1 VVQKGKE
8 QDKDKEETK
17 EVVPKNTRSFE
28 DREYRYQVTMKRM
41 MVELFPDPKSDSQEI
56 SHWPDVAARLGHFS
70 VTGSV
75 VPIIQLLHI
84 TKVVSE
90 SAEAVMWAS
99 ALNQKD
105 GTPPKNDF
113 IKPEHVKDPE
123 LSLDQLKTYTLS
135 PLLSQSA
142 LTHSAQTTILSP
154 NDGKLLRPYLFS
166 SQYGLNVNGGVAVAM
181 KHLNPRSGKVVSKY
195 EKEGIESVTSTSTKS
210 SQSDSKED
218 DFTDTPN
225 PIYLGIHN
233 GSPFGD
239 TEEDNARPIV
249 EISLK
254 LSLFDLVSDVMH
266 VIAKTEQNK

>member
-1 VVQKGKE
+1 MQ
-8 QDKDKEETK
+8 
-17 EVVPKNTRSFE
+17 
-28 DREYRYQVTMKRM
+28 RM
-41 MVELFPDPKSDSQEI
+41 MVELFPDPKSNFQEI
-56 SHWPDVAARLGHFS
+56 SHWPDVAARLGHLS
-70 VTGSV
+70 ITGSI

-105 GTPPKNDF
+105 GTPPQNDF
-113 IKPEHVKDPE
+113 IKPEHVEKDPE

-142 LTHSAQTTILSP
+142 LTHSAQTTILGP

-166 SQYGLNVNGGVAVAM
+166 SQYGLNVSGGVAVAM
-181 KHLNPRSGKVVSKY
+181 KHLDPRTGKVVSKY
-195 EKEGIESVTSTSTKS
+195 EAEGPSAPTKS
-210 SQSDSKED
+210 SHSDSKED
-218 DFTDTPN
+218 ESSDTPN

-239 TEEDNARPIV
+239 TQEDNALPIV